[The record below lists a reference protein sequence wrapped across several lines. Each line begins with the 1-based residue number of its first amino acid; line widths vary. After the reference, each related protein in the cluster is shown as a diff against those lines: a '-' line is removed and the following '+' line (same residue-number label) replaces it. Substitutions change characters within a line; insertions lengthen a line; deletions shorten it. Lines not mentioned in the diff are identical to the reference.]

1 MRKTVIFIIRLY
13 QYTLSPYIA
22 QSCRYTPTCSQYSI
36 EAIQRFGVIKGF
48 WLGLR
53 RVGRCHPWHHG
64 GYDPVPP
71 LSSPADKHE

>member
-71 LSSPADKHE
+71 LRSPADKHE